1 MVLLVVFAVI
11 GGTGSV
17 WGPVVGTIVMTVASE
32 LLRELHHYE
41 ILVFGAVLILTM
53 LFAPEGLVALP
64 GALHRVLARSRGRA
78 TAPTGAGVAP

>member
-1 MVLLVVFAVI
+1 VI
-11 GGTGSV
+11 TR
-17 WGPVVGTIVMTVASE
+17 AAE

-64 GALHRVLARSRGRA
+64 GAVRRFLRRPRRRA
-78 TAPTGAGVAP
+78 PAPTGAGLAP

>member
-1 MVLLVVFAVI
+1 VI

-17 WGPVVGTIVMTVASE
+17 WGPVVGTILMTIASE

-64 GALHRVLARSRGRA
+64 GAARRLLRRVRART
-78 TAPTGAGVAP
+78 TAPAGAGLAP